1 MKTNKINSLMGITM
15 VLLTASV
22 LNASVISETY
32 TLNKSTDDGMAVA
45 GLSAQAVFVW
55 DDATPNLLKISL
67 RNTSTSVPGWFG
79 SADQI
84 LTSLS
89 FDLGG
94 VAITG
99 GTATI
104 ASGSQSV
111 SFDGIPVQLTGGA
124 VVSGEWGLGNS
135 GSGSSPL
142 LTNVISAMRAHTE
155 TRFSN
160 VNLDGPTNLDGP
172 EGGIV
177 TSPALVSL
185 GGLGAVAD
193 CINFDLT
200 LSGDLT
206 GLGFLNDGQG
216 LVAEFG
222 SDAAFVTVPEP
233 ATMSL
238 LAACSLAVVIRR
250 RRIGGAE

>member
-15 VLLTASV
+15 VLVAASV

-32 TLNKSTDDGMAVA
+32 TLNKSTDDGMPLA
-45 GLSAQAVFVW
+45 GLSAQATFFW
-55 DDATPNLLKISL
+55 DDAAPDSLKISL
-67 RNTSTSVPGWFG
+67 RNTSTSVPGWFD

-94 VAITG
+94 LAITG

-104 ASGSQSV
+104 AAGSQSV
-111 SFDGIPVQLTGGA
+111 SFDCIPVQLTGGA
-124 VVSGEWGLGNS
+124 DVSGEWGFGNS

-142 LTNVISAMRAHTE
+142 LTNVISAMRAHTS
-155 TRFSN
+155 TRFGP
-160 VNLDGPTNLDGP
+160 VNMDGPTNLDGP
-172 EGGIV
+172 QGGIV

-185 GGLGAVAD
+185 DGLGAVAD

-200 LSGDLT
+200 LSSDLL
-206 GLGFLNDGQG
+206 GLGFLNNGHS

-238 LAACSLAVVIRR
+238 LAVCSLAAVIRR
-250 RRIGGAE
+250 RRIGGVA